1 MRDNRFVVLFAV
13 LWACTGKVGAGGTG
27 GAGGTARPPGSG
39 GSSGGSIGEG
49 AGGGAGAG
57 GRAGEGACAS
67 GTGTA
72 AEETLMWKRG
82 AALAADLGRA
92 LALNDAELCTEVS
105 DVPCVDVHRAPLGR
119 SDPFG
124 TGLLS
129 PASRPMATTALA
141 TERVALSACST
152 RVEKDRAG
160 SPQVFEGI
168 DLSDQPLSADLAAQ
182 RAAAEQLAKTLY
194 PRLLSRTATPAE
206 VDVLRELAIGST
218 GQPVSARSFAKLACF
233 AIATTTEFVLY

>member
-1 MRDNRFVVLFAV
+1 
-13 LWACTGKVGAGGTG
+13 
-27 GAGGTARPPGSG
+27 
-39 GSSGGSIGEG
+39 
-49 AGGGAGAG
+49 
-57 GRAGEGACAS
+57 
-67 GTGTA
+67 
-72 AEETLMWKRG
+72 MWKRG

-92 LALNDAELCTEVS
+92 LALNDTELCTEVS

-119 SDPFG
+119 ADPFG

-129 PASRPMATTALA
+129 PAARPMATTALA

-168 DLSDQPLSADLAAQ
+168 DLSDQALSADLVAQ
-182 RAAAEQLAKTLY
+182 RAAAERLAKILY
-194 PRLLSRTATPAE
+194 PRLLTRTATPAE
-206 VDVLRELAIGST
+206 VDVLRELAVGST
-218 GQPVSARSFAKLACF
+218 GQPVSARSFAKLTCF